1 MNAVADAKLARCFA
15 CLDEV
20 GDQQVVDL
28 APVKSWPATR
38 HRFAATDLWALRAAL
53 AAGRPLL
60 VRGEPGIGKSQLAR
74 AAAQV
79 LGLPFVYKVIDARCE
94 CSDLLYEY
102 DAVARLAQA
111 QIIGQTGAPQDW
123 REQLLEAHF
132 VRPGILWWAFAWGS
146 ARKQA
151 ERYRPRSSA
160 AEQAGREL
168 RQEPSAPAGWSLG
181 DGCVVLIDEID
192 KADTDIPN
200 GLLEALGNLGFDVP
214 YTGDAVALGE
224 DAVPPLV
231 VVTTNEERELPAA
244 FVRRCLVHPMRMDQ
258 HPGGEQGFLL
268 SRGRDHFGAQIAD
281 PAVYQRAAE
290 QLLKDRGALTGRGLA
305 RPGAAEYID
314 LLRALTKLCPPGDA
328 AAQLAALAKIERF
341 ALDKNS
347 QELGW

>member
-15 CLDEV
+15 RLNDV

-28 APVKSWPATR
+28 APIKSWPATR
-38 HRFAATDLWALRAAL
+38 HRFAEADLWALRAAL

-111 QIIGQTGAPQDW
+111 QIIGQTGAEQDW

-132 VRPGILWWAFAWGS
+132 VRPGILWWAFAWDS
-146 ARKQA
+146 AREQI
-151 ERYRPRSSA
+151 ERYRPRA
-160 AEQAGREL
+160 ATAEHDPGRFC
-168 RQEPSAPAGWSLG
+168 REPSAATGWNVG
-181 DGCVVLIDEID
+181 GGCVVLIDEID
-192 KADTDIPN
+192 KADTDVPN

-214 YTGDAVALGE
+214 YTGEAVALAE

-258 HPGGEQGFLL
+258 HPEGERGFLL
-268 SRGRDHFGAQIAD
+268 SRGRDHFGERIAD
-281 PAVYQRAAE
+281 PAVYERAAD
-290 QLLKDRGALTGRGLA
+290 QLLADRRAVTGRGLVK
-305 RPGAAEYID
+305 PGAAEYLD
-314 LLRALTKLCPPGDA
+314 LLRALTKLCRPGDA
-328 AAQLAALAKIERF
+328 TSQLAALAKIERF